1 MTRRRIVLYNPRAVF
16 YTMPLALV
24 AVGSH
29 LDPWRYEVIIIDG
42 RLERDPEAAVLAAL
56 DGALCLGVTVLT
68 GHPIV
73 DALAISRA
81 AKRARPD
88 IPVVWGGW
96 HPSMFATECLADP
109 AIDVTVQAQG
119 EATFADLVDR
129 LDTGRSPEGCDGCTY
144 RQADGTIVRNP
155 ARPLAALD
163 AFRPSDYT
171 LLPVDRYY
179 TLKGRRQLD
188 YISSQGC
195 HFRCA
200 FCADP
205 FVYQRKWVGLPPSRV
220 GDELAHLWKRYR
232 FADVNFQDE
241 TFFTRPERVD
251 AIAQSLLA
259 HRLPIS
265 WAATMRADQG
275 TRLPDELL
283 ARCRRSG
290 LRRVLVGVESGWPAT
305 LQRIQ
310 KDVTIEQV
318 FITAEKL
325 RRHSIAGQFP
335 FIVGFP
341 HEPVESIQASLD
353 VALRLRTMSP
363 EFRTPFFYFRP
374 YPGTRL
380 TEEAVRDGYRLP
392 SSLDEWAAF
401 DFVGSATSP
410 WLSTCQWRRIERFK
424 FYQGLAYDRAPLW
437 QRPLQHAA
445 RWRCRRHDYRWPVEM
460 RVGQFVNPPEALS

>member
-1 MTRRRIVLYNPRAVF
+1 MRRRRIVLYNPRAVF

-29 LDPWRYEVIIIDG
+29 LDPERYEVIIIDG
-42 RLERDPEAAVLAAL
+42 RLEHDPEAAVIAAL

-68 GHPIV
+68 GQPIV

-88 IPVVWGGW
+88 ITVVWGGW
-96 HPSMFATECLADP
+96 HPSMFATECLADR
-109 AIDVTVQAQG
+109 AVDATVQAQG

-129 LDTGRSPEGCDGCTY
+129 LDTGRSLDGCEGCTY
-144 RQADGTIVRNP
+144 RAADGTIVRNP
-155 ARPLAALD
+155 ARPLASLD
-163 AFRPSDYT
+163 TFRPFDYT
-171 LLPVDRYY
+171 LLSVDRYY

-195 HFRCA
+195 HFRCG

-220 GDELAHLWKRYR
+220 GDELAHLWRRYG
-232 FADVNFQDE
+232 FVDVNFQDE

-251 AIAQSLLA
+251 AIAQSLIA

-275 TRLPDELL
+275 TRLPDDLL
-283 ARCRRSG
+283 ARCKRSG
-290 LRRVLVGVESGWPAT
+290 LRRVLVGVESGHPAT
-305 LQRIQ
+305 LQRIK
-310 KDVTIEQV
+310 KDITIEQV

-325 RRHSIAGQFP
+325 RRFSIAGQFP

-341 HEPVESIQASLD
+341 REPVESIQASLD
-353 VALRLRTMSP
+353 VALRLRAMSP
-363 EFRTPFFYFRP
+363 DFRTPFFYFRP
-374 YPGTRL
+374 YPGATL

-401 DFVGSATSP
+401 DFVGSAASP
-410 WLSTCQWRRIERFK
+410 WVSADMSRRIERFK
-424 FYQGLAYDRAPLW
+424 FYQELAYDRAPRW
-437 QRPLQHAA
+437 RRPLQYAA